1 MCGTS
6 ICTEPA
12 DADAGT
18 TATASSMLSSAI
30 VLREFTLRLKDSVI
44 VFSRVTVRIECT
56 VTEPSLTLTE

>member
-12 DADAGT
+12 DAETGT
-18 TATASSMLSSAI
+18 TATASNMLSSAI
-30 VLREFTLRLKDSVI
+30 DLREFILRLMDSVI